1 MLKIVGLSPW
11 TVKGNRSMKKLT
23 LVGAGLMFAL
33 AGSSVASELSAQD
46 RAALDLTNK
55 KFDDAFNAKDPAA
68 LAELFTTD
76 AIRVTPDGIARG
88 RDEIRKQIAAEFKTG
103 SGLVSKT
110 TFAVMSGNV
119 AVVGGEWSVVGNQTQ
134 RGYWSS
140 NFMREGDDMKISFDT
155 YNVAKPATA
164 PNALK

>member
-1 MLKIVGLSPW
+1 
-11 TVKGNRSMKKLT
+11 MKKLT

-46 RAALDLTNK
+46 RAAVDLIEK
-55 KFDDAFNAKDPAA
+55 KFDDACNAKDPAA
-68 LAELFTTD
+68 VAELFTTD

-119 AVVGGEWSVVGNQTQ
+119 AVVGGEWSVKVGNQTE
-134 RGYWSS
+134 RGHWSS
-140 NFMREGDDMKISFDT
+140 TFMREGDGMKISFDT
-155 YNVAKPATA
+155 FNETKPPPASNA
-164 PNALK
+164 PK